1 MKEDFEITR
10 RSLLLL
16 GMSHIFIL
24 ILTACTQ
31 ATVADGLGDQTA
43 PSSDSVRDALQES
56 IDLAVP
62 GTNGASELSAQ
73 ESLSTVNGQSFDTF
87 SGTDCDQGQSHGYV

>member
-1 MKEDFEITR
+1 MTR

-62 GTNGASELSAQ
+62 GTNGPRRSPSRK
-73 ESLSTVNGQSFDTF
+73 VFPR
-87 SGTDCDQGQSHGYV
+87 